1 MDKTIFREKS
11 IERVSSPEQLDAY
24 LKVTSPSVWVV
35 LGAIIV
41 LLIGIICWGV
51 IGTIETVEPTSCY
64 LENGDLICYTTEDIA
79 KKIDVGTQIKM
90 DGYDQVYDIYSIE
103 YYGQLSK
110 ADANYAH
117 LLNAQILDHV
127 YELRAKCDLPDSY
140 TIKYGKIVIETISPI
155 KFVFN

>member
-24 LKVTSPSVWVV
+24 LKVTSPSVWII

-90 DGYDQVYDIYSIE
+90 DGYDQIYDIYSIE

-117 LLNAQILDHV
+117 LLNAQILDHI

-140 TIKYGKIVIETISPI
+140 AIKYGKIVIETISPI